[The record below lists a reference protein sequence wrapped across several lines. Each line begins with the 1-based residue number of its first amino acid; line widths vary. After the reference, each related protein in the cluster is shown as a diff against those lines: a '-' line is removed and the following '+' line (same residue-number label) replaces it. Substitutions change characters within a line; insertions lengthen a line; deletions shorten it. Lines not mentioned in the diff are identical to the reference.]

1 MRPVPMPVTWPVT
14 RIVPSLSSAMLSL
27 FLLAGPAAAQLAPAP
42 PMTAPATALVCDA
55 YAAGAMI
62 EAQLFFGR
70 NIGNEIGVSERDWTD
85 FLNGE
90 VTPRFPNGLTVTD
103 GSGHWR
109 DIETGRLVR
118 EPSKILTLLAD
129 GDPATL
135 GLIREIVDLYKGRF
149 HQQSVALVVRPVC
162 VSF

>member
-1 MRPVPMPVTWPVT
+1 MRPVTMPVTWPVM
-14 RIVPSLSSAMLSL
+14 RIVPSLSSAALSL

-42 PMTAPATALVCDA
+42 TATAIVCET

-135 GLIREIVDLYKGRF
+135 VLIREIVDLYKGRF

>member
-1 MRPVPMPVTWPVT
+1 MRLLSRPVLHH
-14 RIVPSLSSAMLSL
+14 VPGLSSAALA
-27 FLLAGPAAAQLAPAP
+27 FLLLSGPAAAQLAPAP
-42 PMTAPATALVCDA
+42 AVSPSACEA

-70 NIGNEIGVSERDWTD
+70 NIGNELGVSDREWTD
-85 FLNGE
+85 FLDRE
-90 VTPRFPNGLTVTD
+90 VTPRFPNGLTVVEA
-103 GSGHWR
+103 SGHWR
-109 DIETGRLVR
+109 DIQTGHLVR

-135 GLIREIVDLYKGRF
+135 RLIHEIVDLYKDRF
-149 HQQSVALVVRPVC
+149 HQQSVGLAIRPVC

>member
-42 PMTAPATALVCDA
+42 PATALVCDA

>member
-1 MRPVPMPVTWPVT
+1 MRAVLPYGPT
-14 RIVPSLSSAMLSL
+14 LSSAALA
-27 FLLAGPAAAQLAPAP
+27 LLLLTVPAAAQLAPAP
-42 PMTAPATALVCDA
+42 TVPPAVSPTLCEA

-70 NIGNEIGVSERDWTD
+70 NIGNELGVSDREWSD
-85 FLNGE
+85 FLDRE
-90 VTPRFPNGLTVTD
+90 VTPRFPNGLTVVD
-103 GSGHWR
+103 ASGHWR
-109 DIETGRLVR
+109 DIQTGHLVR

-135 GLIREIVDLYKGRF
+135 QLIHEIVDLYKDRF
-149 HQQSVALVVRPVC
+149 HQQSVGLAIRPVC

>member
-1 MRPVPMPVTWPVT
+1 M
-14 RIVPSLSSAMLSL
+14 RIVPSLFSAALSL

-42 PMTAPATALVCDA
+42 TAFVCEA
-55 YAAGAMI
+55 YAAGAMV

-135 GLIREIVDLYKGRF
+135 VLIREIVDLYKGRF

>member
-1 MRPVPMPVTWPVT
+1 MRLVTIPVIGPVT
-14 RIVPSLSSAMLSL
+14 RIVPCLSSAALSL
-27 FLLAGPAAAQLAPAP
+27 FLIAGPAVAQLAPAP
-42 PMTAPATALVCDA
+42 TAPVLVCEA

-135 GLIREIVDLYKGRF
+135 VLIREIVDLYKGRF

>member
-1 MRPVPMPVTWPVT
+1 MRLFNRPGL
-14 RIVPSLSSAMLSL
+14 RHGPSLSSAVLSL
-27 FLLAGPAAAQLAPAP
+27 LLLTGPAAAQLAPAP
-42 PMTAPATALVCDA
+42 ALSPAVSPTVCEA

-70 NIGNEIGVSERDWTD
+70 NIGNELGVSDREWTD
-85 FLNGE
+85 FLDRE
-90 VTPRFPNGLTVTD
+90 VTPRFPNGLTVVD
-103 GSGHWR
+103 ASGHWR
-109 DIETGRLVR
+109 DIQTGHLVR

-135 GLIREIVDLYKGRF
+135 RLIHEIVDLYKDRF
-149 HQQSVALVVRPVC
+149 HQQSVGLAIRPVC

>member
-1 MRPVPMPVTWPVT
+1 MRSVI
-14 RIVPSLSSAMLSL
+14 RIVPSLSSAVLSL
-27 FLLAGPAAAQLAPAP
+27 LLLTDPAAAQLSPAP
-42 PMTAPATALVCDA
+42 TPSLVCET

-70 NIGNEIGVSERDWTD
+70 NIGDALGVSERDWTD
-85 FLNGE
+85 FLDAE

-109 DIETGRLVR
+109 DMETGRLVR

-129 GDPATL
+129 SDPATL
-135 GLIREIVDLYKGRF
+135 RLIHEIVDLYKGRF

>member
-1 MRPVPMPVTWPVT
+1 MRPVTRPVTWPLT
-14 RIVPSLSSAMLSL
+14 RIVPSLSSAALSL
-27 FLLAGPAAAQLAPAP
+27 FLLAGPAAAQLAPVPTAMAP
-42 PMTAPATALVCDA
+42 ALVCDA

-70 NIGNEIGVSERDWTD
+70 NIGSEIGVSERDWTD

-135 GLIREIVDLYKGRF
+135 VLIREIVDLYKGRF

>member
-1 MRPVPMPVTWPVT
+1 MRPVTMPVTWPVM
-14 RIVPSLSSAMLSL
+14 RIVPSLSSAALSL

-42 PMTAPATALVCDA
+42 TAIVCET

-135 GLIREIVDLYKGRF
+135 VLIREIVDLYKGRF

>member
-1 MRPVPMPVTWPVT
+1 MRLFNRPGLRHGPG
-14 RIVPSLSSAMLSL
+14 LSSAVLSL
-27 FLLAGPAAAQLAPAP
+27 LLLTGPAAAQLAPAP
-42 PMTAPATALVCDA
+42 AASPTVCEA

-70 NIGNEIGVSERDWTD
+70 NIGNELGVSDREWTD
-85 FLNGE
+85 FLDRE
-90 VTPRFPNGLTVTD
+90 VTPRFPNGLTVVD
-103 GSGHWR
+103 ASGHWR
-109 DIETGRLVR
+109 DIQTGHLVR

-135 GLIREIVDLYKGRF
+135 RLIHEIVDLYKARF
-149 HQQSVALVVRPVC
+149 HQQSVGLAIRPVC

>member
-1 MRPVPMPVTWPVT
+1 MRPVIMPVTWLLM
-14 RIVPSLSSAMLSL
+14 RIVPNLSSAALSL
-27 FLLAGPAAAQLAPAP
+27 FLLAGPAAAQLAPVP
-42 PMTAPATALVCDA
+42 TATALVCDA

-70 NIGNEIGVSERDWTD
+70 NIGSEIGVSERDWTD

-135 GLIREIVDLYKGRF
+135 ILIREIVDLYKGRF

>member
-1 MRPVPMPVTWPVT
+1 MRSLLH
-14 RIVPSLSSAMLSL
+14 RVPSLSSAALSL
-27 FLLAGPAAAQLAPAP
+27 LLLTGPAAAQLAPAP
-42 PMTAPATALVCDA
+42 TASPTVGPAACAA

-70 NIGNEIGVSERDWTD
+70 NIGNELGVSERDWTD
-85 FLNGE
+85 FLDRE

-103 GSGHWR
+103 ASGHWR
-109 DIETGRLVR
+109 DIQTGHLVR

-135 GLIREIVDLYKGRF
+135 GLIREIVDLYKERF
-149 HQQSVALVVRPVC
+149 HQQSVGLAIRPVC

>member
-1 MRPVPMPVTWPVT
+1 
-14 RIVPSLSSAMLSL
+14 ML
-27 FLLAGPAAAQLAPAP
+27 LLANPATAQLAPAP
-42 PMTAPATALVCDA
+42 TQIPAAPSFVCET

-70 NIGNEIGVSERDWTD
+70 NISDALGVSERDWAD
-85 FLNGE
+85 FLNAE

-109 DIETGRLVR
+109 DAETGRLVR

-135 GLIREIVDLYKGRF
+135 RLIREIVDLYKARY

>member
-1 MRPVPMPVTWPVT
+1 MRSVTMPVTWPLT
-14 RIVPSLSSAMLSL
+14 RIVPSLSSPALLL

-42 PMTAPATALVCDA
+42 TVTAPALVCEA

-70 NIGNEIGVSERDWTD
+70 NIGNEIGVSERDWAD

>member
-1 MRPVPMPVTWPVT
+1 MRPVTLPAAWPIM
-14 RIVPSLSSAMLSL
+14 RIVPSLSSAALSL

-42 PMTAPATALVCDA
+42 TATALVCET

-70 NIGNEIGVSERDWTD
+70 NIGNEIGVSERDWAD

-129 GDPATL
+129 GDPATMV
-135 GLIREIVDLYKGRF
+135 LIREIVDLYKGRF

>member
-1 MRPVPMPVTWPVT
+1 MVKISP
-14 RIVPSLSSAMLSL
+14 ILSSAVVSL
-27 FLLAGPAAAQLAPAP
+27 LLLTAPAAAQVAPAP
-42 PMTAPATALVCDA
+42 APLSCAA

-70 NIGNEIGVSERDWTD
+70 NIGTELGVSERAWTD
-85 FLNGE
+85 FLDGE

-103 GSGHWR
+103 GAGQWRDTESGH
-109 DIETGRLVR
+109 LVR

-129 GDPATL
+129 GDSATL
-135 GLIREIVDLYKGRF
+135 RLIHDIVDLYKQRF

>member
-1 MRPVPMPVTWPVT
+1 MRAVIMPFMG
-14 RIVPSLSSAMLSL
+14 IVPSLSSAALLL

-42 PMTAPATALVCDA
+42 AAAACDA
-55 YAAGAMI
+55 YAAAAMV

>member
-1 MRPVPMPVTWPVT
+1 MRLFNRPGL
-14 RIVPSLSSAMLSL
+14 RHGPSLSSAVLSL
-27 FLLAGPAAAQLAPAP
+27 LLLAAPAAAQLAPV
-42 PMTAPATALVCDA
+42 PALSPAVSPTECEA

-70 NIGNEIGVSERDWTD
+70 NIGNELGVSDREWTD
-85 FLNGE
+85 FLDRE
-90 VTPRFPNGLTVTD
+90 VTPRFPNGLTVVD
-103 GSGHWR
+103 ASGHWR
-109 DIETGRLVR
+109 DIQTGHLVR

-135 GLIREIVDLYKGRF
+135 RLIHEIVDLYKDRF
-149 HQQSVALVVRPVC
+149 HQQSVGLAIRPVC

>member
-1 MRPVPMPVTWPVT
+1 MRPITMPVM
-14 RIVPSLSSAMLSL
+14 RIVPSLSSAALSL
-27 FLLAGPAAAQLAPAP
+27 LLLINPVAAQLAPAP
-42 PMTAPATALVCDA
+42 VVAPLACAA
-55 YAAGAMI
+55 YAAGPMI

-70 NIGNEIGVSERDWTD
+70 NIGDALGVSEGDWAD
-85 FLNGE
+85 FLNAE

-109 DIETGRLVR
+109 DMETGRLVR

-135 GLIREIVDLYKGRF
+135 RLIREIVDLYKGRF
-149 HQQSVALVVRPVC
+149 HQQSVALVIRPAC

>member
-1 MRPVPMPVTWPVT
+1 M
-14 RIVPSLSSAMLSL
+14 RIVPSLSSAALSL

-42 PMTAPATALVCDA
+42 TATAIVCET

-135 GLIREIVDLYKGRF
+135 VLIREIVDLYKGRF